1 MNNKYNTKK
10 EQQNNVEIAHTR
22 ADPGDGHRDQMTP
35 LLNHIWEAKK

>member
-10 EQQNNVEIAHTR
+10 EQQNVEIAHTG